1 MPAVVITGTSTGIGR
16 ACALTLDA
24 MGMQVF
30 AGVRRREDGDALR
43 AAGSDRLTPV
53 LLDVTDEACIRAA
66 RDLVAERVGGAGL
79 TGLVNNAGTTVPC
92 PVEYLPLDVFR
103 RQLEVNLTGHLAVI
117 QAFLPLLR
125 RARGRIVNVSSVG
138 GRVGAPLMG
147 CYAAAK
153 HGLEGLSDS
162 LRLEMGPAGVHVCV
176 VEPGFVATAMRGKL
190 ERDTDTELQRLP
202 REGRDAYGRQLTAL
216 AATISR
222 EAADGSA
229 PEVVARAVTH
239 ALTSRRPRVR
249 YPAGAGARR
258 LLTLRRVLPDPWMD
272 RIIGRATGYS
282 AASRDAGRR

>member
-1 MPAVVITGTSTGIGR
+1 MQTVVITGTSTGIGR

-30 AGVRRREDGDALR
+30 AGVRRPEDGDALR
-43 AAGSDRLTPV
+43 AAGSGRLTPV
-53 LLDVTDEACIRAA
+53 LLDVTDDACIRAA
-66 RDLVAERVGGAGL
+66 RHLVAKEVGEAGL

-92 PVEYLPLDVFR
+92 PVEYLPLAVFR

-125 RARGRIVNVSSVG
+125 RSHGRIVNVSSVG

-162 LRLEMGPAGVHVCV
+162 LRLEMGPAGVHVSI
-176 VEPGFVATAMRGKL
+176 VEPGFITTAMRGKL
-190 ERDTDTELQRLP
+190 EDDTETELQRLP
-202 REGRDAYGRQLTAL
+202 PEGRDAYGRQLTAM

-222 EAADGSA
+222 EAANGSA
-229 PEVVARAVTH
+229 PEVVARAVAH

-249 YPAGAGARR
+249 DPAGAGARR
-258 LLTLRRVLPDPWMD
+258 LLTLRRILPDRLMD

-282 AASRDAGRR
+282 AASR